1 MSAGPGVAAPGPGR
15 RAHYAAFYDA
25 TYGDL
30 PDRAGQR
37 PLLAVFGNCQAE
49 SWRLVLEDDD
59 VTTVRVPPV
68 HEWTGDDLG
77 PLRALL
83 ARVDLLLTQPVRA
96 GYRGL
101 PVGTDQLMAL
111 LRPGARLAL
120 VAPLRYAARSPHH
133 VLVHPPGLVDP
144 DPPVVAYHDV
154 RTVTRAAWEAVGR
167 TAPQPPEL
175 TREQVLATAH
185 GSVAA
190 VREREERYGAVPL
203 ADLLEPPARP
213 EMRTVN
219 HPGTSLFTAG
229 AVRLRAALGL
239 DARATRVTRPLLD
252 AVHAPVEPATSGV
265 SVDEPP
271 RAAWRVGG
279 RDVDPDEVEQAHLAF
294 YRRRPDVLA
303 AMLQRSA
310 VLVEQLGLARPA

>member
-1 MSAGPGVAAPGPGR
+1 MDAGR
-15 RAHYAAFYDA
+15 RTHYGTFYDA

-30 PDRAGQR
+30 GRR
-37 PLLAVFGNCQAE
+37 PLLAVLGNCQAE

-59 VTTVRVPPV
+59 VATVRVPPV
-68 HEWTGDDLG
+68 HEWTVDDLG

-101 PVGTDQLMAL
+101 PVGTDELAPL
-111 LRPGARLAL
+111 LRPDARLAL
-120 VAPLRYAARSPHH
+120 VAPVRYAARSPHH
-133 VLVHPPGLVDP
+133 VLVHPPGLADP

-154 RTVTRAAWEAVGR
+154 RTATRAAWAATGR
-167 TAPQPPEL
+167 AAPDAPPL
-175 TREQVLATAH
+175 TRDLVLAAVH

-213 EMRTVN
+213 QMRTVN
-219 HPGTSLFTAG
+219 HPGTSFFAAG
-229 AVRLRAALGL
+229 ALRLREALGL
-239 DARATRVTRPLLD
+239 EARPTRVTRPLLD

-265 SVDEPP
+265 SVDEPA
-271 RAAWRVGG
+271 RATWRVGG
-279 RDVDPDEVEQAHLAF
+279 QDVDPDEVERAHLAF
-294 YRRRPDVLA
+294 YRQRPDVLA
-303 AMLQRSA
+303 AVLHRSA
-310 VLVEQLGLARPA
+310 GLAEQLGLPRPA